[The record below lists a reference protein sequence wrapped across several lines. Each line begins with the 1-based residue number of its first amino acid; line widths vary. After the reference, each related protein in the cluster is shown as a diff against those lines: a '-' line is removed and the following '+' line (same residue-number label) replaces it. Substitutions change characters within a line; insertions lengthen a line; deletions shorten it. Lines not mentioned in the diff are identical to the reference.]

1 MSWTEAG
8 MMTVFPLSYTLHFH
22 QGSVLEQYYH
32 YIYYFQEQYDGQTL
46 CIRTMITAF
55 MGDASNIMSF
65 SGEVDVEGSVG
76 YTAEWWIFKPQRSG
90 QQVSTK

>member
-1 MSWTEAG
+1 M
-8 MMTVFPLSYTLHFH
+8 F
-22 QGSVLEQYYH
+22 EQYFFFSFYNF
-32 YIYYFQEQYDGQTL
+32 FQEKYDGQTL

-76 YTAEWWIFKPQRSG
+76 YTAEWWIFKPQQSG
-90 QQVSTK
+90 QQVSSENLMTD